1 MPHKVCCY
9 PLNLTYAELIL
20 VQTNTVKFLG
30 LHLDSNRTKMT
41 HINSLLHKLSTVCFI
56 MRRLSHMLNVDTL
69 RVVYF
74 FRFHILIKYSII
86 FWGTSTTMHK
96 VFLIKK
102 RIIRIMFGI
111 CPRTSC
117 RTGLRNLTY

>member
-1 MPHKVCCY
+1 MSHKVCCY
-9 PLNLTYAELIL
+9 PLNLTYADLIL

-30 LHLDSNRTKMT
+30 LHPDSHRTRTT

-56 MRRLSHMLNVDTL
+56 MRRLSHMLHVDTL

-74 FRFHILIKYSII
+74 VHFHTLIKYSII
-86 FWGTSTTMHK
+86 FWGTSTTVHK
-96 VFLIKK
+96 VFLIQK
-102 RIIRIMFGI
+102 RIIRIMLGI